1 MQAKFHGMLKISKND
16 QEIALYR
23 LKKDTIIIGK
33 ENLSRLSHVV
43 LNKMFIDNYN

>member
-23 LKKDTIIIGK
+23 LKKDTIIK
-33 ENLSRLSHVV
+33 VKKSKQEN
-43 LNKMFIDNYN
+43 

>member
-1 MQAKFHGMLKISKND
+1 MQAKFHRMLKISKND

-33 ENLSRLSHVV
+33 EKQTRKKEAKFDQLY
-43 LNKMFIDNYN
+43 FF